1 VVAVSR
7 NQKKPWRKTMGRLA
21 CVLLSFFILGMLSC
35 RACDCT
41 IPEPEYGERTIVL
54 PEPRPPAAK
63 PATPVQPET
72 EAIDDTEDETE
83 AAAEASGAPRKK
95 IIRSE
100 STIMGYTK
108 EQMEDPRFN
117 EKLNRLE
124 RKTILT
130 LEKLQKTDPRLMRT
144 PSGVPAPPPEEEQPM
159 KRRGKKRKKRKK

>member
-1 VVAVSR
+1 
-7 NQKKPWRKTMGRLA
+7 
-21 CVLLSFFILGMLSC
+21 
-35 RACDCT
+35 
-41 IPEPEYGERTIVL
+41 
-54 PEPRPPAAK
+54 
-63 PATPVQPET
+63 
-72 EAIDDTEDETE
+72 
-83 AAAEASGAPRKK
+83 
-95 IIRSE
+95 
-100 STIMGYTK
+100 MGYTK